1 MLILKPEDSHT
12 VYNFFEDTILMLF
25 ASECFHK
32 NEYRFE
38 QFIPNKQNAMIG
50 ILNNQPTPIALEIYQ
65 TTLSLPISYFHS
77 KVKVYQLLD
86 MMN

>member
-1 MLILKPEDSHT
+1 MLILKPKDSHT
-12 VYNFFEDTILMLF
+12 MYYFPEDTILMLF
-25 ASECFHK
+25 ASEWFNK
-32 NEYRFE
+32 NDYRFE

-77 KVKVYQLLD
+77 KVKVYQFLD
-86 MMN
+86 LMN